1 MFNNRFT
8 TKCTTDMIRAMAYV
22 ADKNNISIAEYVR
35 RCIAKDLER
44 KCNKKP
50 DRTPF

>member
-8 TKCTTDMIRAMAYV
+8 TKCTHDMIRAMDYV
-22 ADKNNISIAEYVR
+22 ANKNDISIAEYVR

-50 DRTPF
+50 DIAPF